1 MATLINANYI
11 LPLNSNCWPTKDQFE
26 CELTQATFTINTNA
40 VNGYQWE
47 VSTNGINGI
56 LLQTIQYRSFYEYF
70 KINQLSNGMNGY
82 KYQVV
87 LSKMVIR
94 GRTSNPVNL
103 TVYSLPIVNSPVT
116 LVQVDDTD
124 GISTFNLTKKQ

>member
-1 MATLINANYI
+1 MLST
-11 LPLNSNCWPTKDQFE
+11 
-26 CELTQATFTINTNA
+26 
-40 VNGYQWE
+40 V
-47 VSTNGINGI
+47 TNGKFQPTVLMESYCKQFN
-56 LLQTIQYRSFYEYF
+56 LYRSFYEYF

-87 LSKMVIR
+87 LSKNGNTC

-116 LVQVDDTD
+116 LVQCDDDTD
-124 GISTFNLTKKQ
+124 GISTFNLTEKTIK

>member
-1 MATLINANYI
+1 LLTNQ
-11 LPLNSNCWPTKDQFE
+11 KFE

-40 VNGYQWE
+40 VSTVTNGKFQPTVLMESIANNSTYTGA
-47 VSTNGINGI
+47 STN
-56 LLQTIQYRSFYEYF
+56 

-87 LSKMVIR
+87 LSKNGNTC

-103 TVYSLPIVNSPVT
+103 TVYSLPIK
-116 LVQVDDTD
+116 
-124 GISTFNLTKKQ
+124 LTCNFSAV

>member
-1 MATLINANYI
+1 MLST
-11 LPLNSNCWPTKDQFE
+11 
-26 CELTQATFTINTNA
+26 
-40 VNGYQWE
+40 V
-47 VSTNGINGI
+47 TNGKFQPTVLMESYCKQFN
-56 LLQTIQYRSFYEYF
+56 LYRSFYEYF

-124 GISTFNLTKKQ
+124 GISTFNLTKKTIK